1 MNEKKRG
8 FLQMSARLFKIAKEV
23 KGKLI
28 ISTLASVFG
37 NIGHLGLMGFGAM
50 MILSYAGLT
59 GWGNSLT
66 WRILMG
72 ISAFTIMICRFTE
85 GLVSHDA
92 AYTLLRDMRVHMF
105 EVVKDLAP
113 ACLMDRQKGDILSV
127 AVADIETI
135 EFFFAHTIGPVFT
148 VILLPLTTLIIAGKV
163 NMIFVWVLLPL
174 YLIISVILPYISLKA
189 GINVGRKYRR
199 DVGKLKSHVL
209 ESVYGMRDIQIFGI
223 GDERKKE
230 VIRQTEK
237 INKSAHVIT
246 WHRQLVT
253 SAPTFFIYLARIL
266 IIAVASY
273 LAATGESDPV
283 GVIVLSFVVSA
294 SFSSTQSLTMVV
306 TSLLE
311 TFAAAERLFDLED
324 TQPAVT
330 QAEHPVELGK
340 IEKIEFKNVSF
351 AYNKGGKPVLE
362 NLNLVISGKDK
373 IGVMGASGIGKSTII
388 RLLLR
393 FWDVTSGEILINGIN
408 IKDIS
413 LYSLRS
419 HIALLEQDTFI
430 FNDTIA
436 GNIAFGKPEATLE
449 EIKVAAKRAG
459 LAEFIETLPDKYDTD
474 MGELGSRLSGGE
486 RQRVGIARVM
496 LTNPDILVMDEPTS
510 ALDIINEKGL
520 LKTLDREYKDKMIM
534 IVSHR
539 RSTLTDCNR
548 ILTVNGGTLT
558 EKTL

>member
-1 MNEKKRG
+1 MNKKKRG
-8 FLQMSARLFKIAKEV
+8 FLQMSARLFKIAKDV

-28 ISTLASVFG
+28 ISTLASIFG
-37 NIGHLGLMGFGAM
+37 NMGHLGLMGFGAM

-59 GWGNSLT
+59 PWGNSST

-189 GINVGRKYRR
+189 GINVGRQYRR

-223 GDERKKE
+223 GDERRKE
-230 VIRQTEK
+230 VIRQTED
-237 INKSAHVIT
+237 INKSAHVMT

-330 QAEHPVELGK
+330 EAEHPVEIGK

-351 AYNKGGKPVLE
+351 AYSKGGKPVLE
-362 NLNLVISGKDK
+362 KLNLVISGKDK

-436 GNIAFGKPEATLE
+436 GNIAFGKPAATLD
-449 EIKVAAKRAG
+449 EIKTAAKRAG
-459 LAEFIETLPDKYDTD
+459 LAEFIETLPNKYDTD

-496 LTNPDILVMDEPTS
+496 LTNPDMLVMDEPTS

-548 ILTVNGGTLT
+548 ILTVDGGKLT

>member
-1 MNEKKRG
+1 MNKKKRG

-37 NIGHLGLMGFGAM
+37 NMGHLGLMGFGAM

-66 WRILMG
+66 WGILMG

-163 NMIFVWVLLPL
+163 NVIFVWVLLPL

-189 GINVGRKYRR
+189 GINVGRQYRR

-273 LAATGESDPV
+273 LAANGESDPV

-330 QAEHPVELGK
+330 EAEHPVELGK

-351 AYNKGGKPVLE
+351 AYNKGEKPVLE
-362 NLNLVISGKDK
+362 NLNLVISGNDK

-436 GNIAFGKPEATLE
+436 GNIAFGKPEATLD

-459 LAEFIETLPDKYDTD
+459 LAEFIETLPNKYDTD

-496 LTNPDILVMDEPTS
+496 LTNPDMLVMDEPTS

-520 LKTLDREYKDKMIM
+520 LKTLDEEYKDKMIM

-548 ILTVNGGTLT
+548 ILTVNGGKLT

>member
-1 MNEKKRG
+1 MNKKKRG
-8 FLQMSARLFKIAKEV
+8 FLQMSARLFKIAKDV

-59 GWGNSLT
+59 GWGSSLT

-189 GINVGRKYRR
+189 GINVGRQYRR

-223 GDERKKE
+223 GDERRKE
-230 VIRQTEK
+230 VIQQTEK

-273 LAATGESDPV
+273 LAANGESDPV

-330 QAEHPVELGK
+330 EAEHPVELGK

-351 AYNKGGKPVLE
+351 AYNKGEKPVLE

-436 GNIAFGKPEATLE
+436 GNIAFGKPAATLD

-459 LAEFIETLPDKYDTD
+459 LAEFIETLPNKYDTD

-496 LTNPDILVMDEPTS
+496 LTNPDMLVMDEPTS

-548 ILTVNGGTLT
+548 ILTVKDGKLT

>member
-1 MNEKKRG
+1 MNKKKRG

-189 GINVGRKYRR
+189 GINVGRQYRR

-273 LAATGESDPV
+273 LAAKGESDPV

-294 SFSSTQSLTMVV
+294 SFSSSQSLTMVV

-330 QAEHPVELGK
+330 EAEHPVELGK

-351 AYNKGGKPVLE
+351 AYNKGEKPVLE

-436 GNIAFGKPEATLE
+436 GNIAFGKPAATLD
-449 EIKVAAKRAG
+449 EIKTAAKRAG
-459 LAEFIETLPDKYDTD
+459 LAEFIETLPNKYDTD

>member
-1 MNEKKRG
+1 
-8 FLQMSARLFKIAKEV
+8 
-23 KGKLI
+23 
-28 ISTLASVFG
+28 
-37 NIGHLGLMGFGAM
+37 
-50 MILSYAGLT
+50 
-59 GWGNSLT
+59 
-66 WRILMG
+66 MG

-105 EVVKDLAP
+105 KVVKDLAP

-189 GINVGRKYRR
+189 GINVGRQYRR

-294 SFSSTQSLTMVV
+294 SFSSSQSLTMVV

-330 QAEHPVELGK
+330 EAEHPVEIGK

-351 AYNKGGKPVLE
+351 AYNKGEKPVLE

-436 GNIAFGKPEATLE
+436 GNIAFGKPAATLD
-449 EIKVAAKRAG
+449 EIKTAAKRAG

-486 RQRVGIARVM
+486 RQRVGNARVM

-520 LKTLDREYKDKMIM
+520 LKTLDEEYKDKMIM

-548 ILTVNGGTLT
+548 ILTVNGGKLT

>member
-1 MNEKKRG
+1 MNKKKRG
-8 FLQMSARLFKIAKEV
+8 FLQMSARLFKIAKDV

-28 ISTLASVFG
+28 ISTLASIFG
-37 NIGHLGLMGFGAM
+37 NMGHLGLMGFGAM

-59 GWGNSLT
+59 SWGNGLT
-66 WRILMG
+66 WGILMG

-105 EVVKDLAP
+105 KVVKDLAP
-113 ACLMDRQKGDILSV
+113 ACLMDRQKGDILSI

-189 GINVGRKYRR
+189 GINVGRQYRR

-294 SFSSTQSLTMVV
+294 SFSSSQSLTMVV

-324 TQPAVT
+324 TQPAGT
-330 QAEHPVELGK
+330 EAEHPVEIGK

-351 AYNKGGKPVLE
+351 AYNKGEKPVLE

-436 GNIAFGKPEATLE
+436 GNIAFGKPAATLD
-449 EIKVAAKRAG
+449 EIKTAAKRAG

-520 LKTLDREYKDKMIM
+520 LKTLDEEYKDKMIM

-548 ILTVNGGTLT
+548 ILTVNGGKLT

>member
-1 MNEKKRG
+1 MNKKKRG
-8 FLQMSARLFKIAKEV
+8 CLEMSARLFKIAKDV

-28 ISTLASVFG
+28 ISTLASIFG
-37 NIGHLGLMGFGAM
+37 NMGHLGLMGFGAM

-59 GWGNSLT
+59 PWGNSLT

-189 GINVGRKYRR
+189 GINVGRQYRR

-223 GDERKKE
+223 GDERRKE
-230 VIRQTEK
+230 VIRQTEE
-237 INKSAHVIT
+237 INKSAHVMT

-324 TQPAVT
+324 TRPAVT
-330 QAEHPVELGK
+330 EAEHPVEIGK

-351 AYNKGGKPVLE
+351 AYNKGEKPVLE

-436 GNIAFGKPEATLE
+436 GNIAFGKPAATLD
-449 EIKVAAKRAG
+449 EIKTAAKRAG
-459 LAEFIETLPDKYDTD
+459 LAEFIETLPNKYDTD

-496 LTNPDILVMDEPTS
+496 LTNPDMLVMDEPTS

-520 LKTLDREYKDKMIM
+520 LKTLDEEYKDKMIM

>member
-1 MNEKKRG
+1 MNKKKRG
-8 FLQMSARLFKIAKEV
+8 FLEMSARLFKIAKDV

-28 ISTLASVFG
+28 ISTLASIFG
-37 NIGHLGLMGFGAM
+37 NMGHLGLMGFGAM

-59 GWGNSLT
+59 PWGNSLT

-189 GINVGRKYRR
+189 GINVGRQYRR

-273 LAATGESDPV
+273 LAASGESDPV

-330 QAEHPVELGK
+330 EAEHPVELGK
-340 IEKIEFKNVSF
+340 IEKIQFKNVSF

-436 GNIAFGKPEATLE
+436 GNIAFGKPEATLD
-449 EIKVAAKRAG
+449 EIKTAAKRAG

-496 LTNPDILVMDEPTS
+496 LTDPDMLVMDEPTS

-520 LKTLDREYKDKMIM
+520 LKTLDEEYKDKMIM

>member
-1 MNEKKRG
+1 MNKKKRG
-8 FLQMSARLFKIAKEV
+8 FLQMSARLFKIAKDV

-59 GWGNSLT
+59 GWGSSLT

-230 VIRQTEK
+230 VIRQTEE

-273 LAATGESDPV
+273 LAANGESDPV

-294 SFSSTQSLTMVV
+294 SFSSSQSLTMVV

-330 QAEHPVELGK
+330 EAEHPVEIGK

-351 AYNKGGKPVLE
+351 AYNKGEKPVLE

-436 GNIAFGKPEATLE
+436 GNIAFGKPAATLD
-449 EIKVAAKRAG
+449 EIKTAAKRAG

-496 LTNPDILVMDEPTS
+496 LTNPDMLVMDEPTS

-520 LKTLDREYKDKMIM
+520 LKTLDEEYKDKMIM

-548 ILTVNGGTLT
+548 ILTVKGGTLT

>member
-1 MNEKKRG
+1 MNKKKRG

-59 GWGNSLT
+59 PWGSSLT

-189 GINVGRKYRR
+189 GINVGRQYRR

-223 GDERKKE
+223 GDERRKE

-273 LAATGESDPV
+273 LAANGESDPV

-294 SFSSTQSLTMVV
+294 SFSSSQSLTMVV

-351 AYNKGGKPVLE
+351 AYNKGEKPVLE
-362 NLNLVISGKDK
+362 NLNLVISGNDK

-459 LAEFIETLPDKYDTD
+459 LAEFIETLPNKYDTD

-496 LTNPDILVMDEPTS
+496 LTNPDMLVMDEPTS

-520 LKTLDREYKDKMIM
+520 LKTLDEEYKDKMIM

>member
-1 MNEKKRG
+1 MNKKKRG

-37 NIGHLGLMGFGAM
+37 NMGHLGLMGFGAM

-59 GWGNSLT
+59 PWGNSLT

-163 NMIFVWVLLPL
+163 NIIFVWVLLPL

-189 GINVGRKYRR
+189 GINVGRQYRR

-230 VIRQTEK
+230 VIRQTEE

-273 LAATGESDPV
+273 LAAKGESDPV

-351 AYNKGGKPVLE
+351 AYNKGEKPVLE

-436 GNIAFGKPEATLE
+436 GNIAFGKPAATLD
-449 EIKVAAKRAG
+449 EIKTAAKRAG

-496 LTNPDILVMDEPTS
+496 LTDPDMLVMDEPTS

-548 ILTVNGGTLT
+548 ILTVNGGKLT

>member
-1 MNEKKRG
+1 MNKKKRG

-37 NIGHLGLMGFGAM
+37 NMGHLGLMGFGAM

-59 GWGNSLT
+59 PWGNSLT

-105 EVVKDLAP
+105 KVVKDLAP

-163 NMIFVWVLLPL
+163 NIIFVWVLLPL

-189 GINVGRKYRR
+189 GINVGRQYRR

-223 GDERKKE
+223 GDERRKE
-230 VIRQTEK
+230 VIRQTEE

-273 LAATGESDPV
+273 LAAKGESDPV

-306 TSLLE
+306 SSLLE

-330 QAEHPVELGK
+330 EAEHPVELGK

-351 AYNKGGKPVLE
+351 AYNKGEKPVLE

-436 GNIAFGKPEATLE
+436 GNIAFGKPAATLE

-496 LTNPDILVMDEPTS
+496 LTNPDMLVMDEPTS

-548 ILTVNGGTLT
+548 ILTVKDGKLT

>member
-1 MNEKKRG
+1 MNKKKRG
-8 FLQMSARLFKIAKEV
+8 FLQMSARLFKIAKDV

-28 ISTLASVFG
+28 ISTLASIFG
-37 NIGHLGLMGFGAM
+37 NMGHLGLMGFGAM

-189 GINVGRKYRR
+189 GINVGRQYRR

-324 TQPAVT
+324 TRPAVT

-351 AYNKGGKPVLE
+351 AYNKGEKPVLE
-362 NLNLVISGKDK
+362 NLNLVISGNDK

-436 GNIAFGKPEATLE
+436 GNIAFGKPAATLD
-449 EIKVAAKRAG
+449 EIKTAAKRAG
-459 LAEFIETLPDKYDTD
+459 LAEFIETLPNKYDTD

-496 LTNPDILVMDEPTS
+496 LTNPDMLVMDEPTS

-548 ILTVNGGTLT
+548 ILTVDGGKLT

>member
-1 MNEKKRG
+1 MNKKKRG
-8 FLQMSARLFKIAKEV
+8 FLQMSARLFKIAKDV

-59 GWGNSLT
+59 PWGNSST

-189 GINVGRKYRR
+189 GINVGRQYRR

-294 SFSSTQSLTMVV
+294 SFSSSQSLTMVV

-330 QAEHPVELGK
+330 EAEHPVELGK

-351 AYNKGGKPVLE
+351 AYNKGEKPVLE

-436 GNIAFGKPEATLE
+436 GNIAFGKPEATLD

-496 LTNPDILVMDEPTS
+496 LTNPDMLVMDEPTS

-548 ILTVNGGTLT
+548 ILTVNGGKLT

>member
-1 MNEKKRG
+1 MNKKKRG

-50 MILSYAGLT
+50 TILSYAGLT
-59 GWGNSLT
+59 PWGNSLT

-105 EVVKDLAP
+105 KVVKDLAP

-273 LAATGESDPV
+273 LAASGESDPV

-330 QAEHPVELGK
+330 EAEHPVELGK
-340 IEKIEFKNVSF
+340 IRKIEFKNVSF
-351 AYNKGGKPVLE
+351 AYNKGEKPVLE

-413 LYSLRS
+413 LYSLRR

-436 GNIAFGKPEATLE
+436 GNIAFGKPAATLD
-449 EIKVAAKRAG
+449 EIKTAAKRAG
-459 LAEFIETLPDKYDTD
+459 LAEFIETLPNKYDTD

-496 LTNPDILVMDEPTS
+496 LTNPDMLVMDEPTS

-520 LKTLDREYKDKMIM
+520 LKTLDEEYKDKMIM

-548 ILTVNGGTLT
+548 ILTVKGGKLT

>member
-1 MNEKKRG
+1 MNKKKRG

-28 ISTLASVFG
+28 ISTLASIFG
-37 NIGHLGLMGFGAM
+37 NMGHLGLMGFGAM

-59 GWGNSLT
+59 PWGNSLT

-189 GINVGRKYRR
+189 GINVGRQYRR

-223 GDERKKE
+223 GDERRKE
-230 VIRQTEK
+230 VIRQTEE

-273 LAATGESDPV
+273 LAATGKSDPV

-330 QAEHPVELGK
+330 QAEHPVEIGK

-459 LAEFIETLPDKYDTD
+459 LAEFIETLPNKYDTD

-496 LTNPDILVMDEPTS
+496 LTNPDMLVMDEPTS

-520 LKTLDREYKDKMIM
+520 LKTLDQEYKDKMIM

-548 ILTVNGGTLT
+548 ILTVNGGKLT

>member
-1 MNEKKRG
+1 MNKKKRG

-59 GWGNSLT
+59 GWGNGST

-189 GINVGRKYRR
+189 GINVGRQYRR

-273 LAATGESDPV
+273 LAATGKSDPV

-330 QAEHPVELGK
+330 QAEHPVEIGK
-340 IEKIEFKNVSF
+340 IEKIQFKNVSF

-436 GNIAFGKPEATLE
+436 GNIAFGKPAATLE
-449 EIKVAAKRAG
+449 EIKTAAKRAG
-459 LAEFIETLPDKYDTD
+459 LAEFIETLPNKYDTD

-496 LTNPDILVMDEPTS
+496 LTNPDMLVMDEPTS

-520 LKTLDREYKDKMIM
+520 LKTLDEEYKDKMIM

>member
-1 MNEKKRG
+1 MNKKKRG

-59 GWGNSLT
+59 PWGSSLT

-148 VILLPLTTLIIAGKV
+148 VILLPLTPLIIAGKV

-189 GINVGRKYRR
+189 GINVGRQYRR

-223 GDERKKE
+223 GDERRKE

-273 LAATGESDPV
+273 LAANGESDPV

-294 SFSSTQSLTMVV
+294 SFSSSQSLTMVV

-351 AYNKGGKPVLE
+351 AYNKGEKPVLE
-362 NLNLVISGKDK
+362 NLNLVISGNDK

-459 LAEFIETLPDKYDTD
+459 LAEFIETLPNKYDTD

-496 LTNPDILVMDEPTS
+496 LTNPDMLVMDEPTS

-520 LKTLDREYKDKMIM
+520 LKTLDEEYKDKMIM

>member
-1 MNEKKRG
+1 MNKKKRG
-8 FLQMSARLFKIAKEV
+8 FLEMSARLFKIAKDV

-28 ISTLASVFG
+28 ISTLASIFG
-37 NIGHLGLMGFGAM
+37 NMGHLGLMGFGAM

-59 GWGNSLT
+59 PWGNSLT

-163 NMIFVWVLLPL
+163 NIIFVWVLLPL

-189 GINVGRKYRR
+189 GINVGRQYRR

-223 GDERKKE
+223 GNERKKE

-273 LAATGESDPV
+273 LAAKGESDPV

-330 QAEHPVELGK
+330 EAEHPVELGK

-362 NLNLVISGKDK
+362 NLNLVISGNDK

-436 GNIAFGKPEATLE
+436 GNIAFGKPEATLDQ
-449 EIKVAAKRAG
+449 IKVAAKRAG
-459 LAEFIETLPDKYDTD
+459 LAEFIKTLPNKYDTD

-496 LTNPDILVMDEPTS
+496 LTNPDMLVMDEPTS

-520 LKTLDREYKDKMIM
+520 LKTLDEEYKDKMIM

-548 ILTVNGGTLT
+548 ILTVNDGKLT

>member
-1 MNEKKRG
+1 MNKKKRG
-8 FLQMSARLFKIAKEV
+8 FLQMSARLFKIAKDV

-28 ISTLASVFG
+28 ISTLASIFG
-37 NIGHLGLMGFGAM
+37 NMGHLGLMGFGAM
-50 MILSYAGLT
+50 TILSYAGLT
-59 GWGNSLT
+59 GWGSSLT

-189 GINVGRKYRR
+189 GINVGRQYRR

-223 GDERKKE
+223 GDERRKE

-273 LAATGESDPV
+273 LAASGESDPV

-330 QAEHPVELGK
+330 EAEHPVELGK

-436 GNIAFGKPEATLE
+436 GNIAFGKPAATLD
-449 EIKVAAKRAG
+449 EIKTAAKRAG
-459 LAEFIETLPDKYDTD
+459 LAEFIETLPNKYDTD

-496 LTNPDILVMDEPTS
+496 LTNPDMLVMDEPTS

-548 ILTVNGGTLT
+548 ILTVKDGKLT

>member
-1 MNEKKRG
+1 MNKKKRG

-37 NIGHLGLMGFGAM
+37 NMGHLGLMGFGAM

-59 GWGNSLT
+59 PWGNSLT

-163 NMIFVWVLLPL
+163 NIIFVWVLLPL

-189 GINVGRKYRR
+189 GINVGRQYRR

-223 GDERKKE
+223 GDERRKE
-230 VIRQTEK
+230 VIRQTEE
-237 INKSAHVIT
+237 INKSAHVMT

-273 LAATGESDPV
+273 LAAKGESDPV
-283 GVIVLSFVVSA
+283 GVIVLSFAVSA

-330 QAEHPVELGK
+330 EAEHPVELGK

-351 AYNKGGKPVLE
+351 AYNKGEKPVLE

-413 LYSLRS
+413 LYNLRS

-436 GNIAFGKPEATLE
+436 GNIAFGKPAATLD
-449 EIKVAAKRAG
+449 EIKTAAKRAG
-459 LAEFIETLPDKYDTD
+459 LAEFIETLPNKYDTD

-496 LTNPDILVMDEPTS
+496 LTNPDMLVMDEPTS

-520 LKTLDREYKDKMIM
+520 LKTLAEEYKDKMIM

-548 ILTVNGGTLT
+548 ILTVKDGKLT

>member
-1 MNEKKRG
+1 MNKKKRG

-37 NIGHLGLMGFGAM
+37 NMGHLGLMGFGAM

-59 GWGNSLT
+59 PWGNSLT

-189 GINVGRKYRR
+189 GINVGRQYRR

-273 LAATGESDPV
+273 LAASGESDPV

-330 QAEHPVELGK
+330 EAEHPVELGK
-340 IEKIEFKNVSF
+340 IEKIQFKNVSF
-351 AYNKGGKPVLE
+351 AYNKGEKPVLE

-436 GNIAFGKPEATLE
+436 GNIAFGKPAATLD
-449 EIKVAAKRAG
+449 EIKTAAKRAG
-459 LAEFIETLPDKYDTD
+459 LAEFIETLPNKYDTD

-496 LTNPDILVMDEPTS
+496 LTDPDMLVMDEPTS

-520 LKTLDREYKDKMIM
+520 LKTLDEEYKDKMIM

>member
-1 MNEKKRG
+1 MNKKKRG

-37 NIGHLGLMGFGAM
+37 NMGHLGLMGFGAM

-59 GWGNSLT
+59 PWGNSLT

-163 NMIFVWVLLPL
+163 NIIFVWVLLPL

-189 GINVGRKYRR
+189 GINVGRQYRR

-273 LAATGESDPV
+273 LAAKGESDPV

-294 SFSSTQSLTMVV
+294 SFSSSQSLTMVV

-330 QAEHPVELGK
+330 EAEHPVEIGK

-351 AYNKGGKPVLE
+351 AYNKGEKPVLE

-436 GNIAFGKPEATLE
+436 GNIAFGKPEATLD
-449 EIKVAAKRAG
+449 EIKTAAKRAG

-496 LTNPDILVMDEPTS
+496 LTNPDMLVMDEPTS

-520 LKTLDREYKDKMIM
+520 LKTLDEEYKDKMIM

-548 ILTVNGGTLT
+548 ILTVKDGKLT

>member
-1 MNEKKRG
+1 MNKKKRG

-37 NIGHLGLMGFGAM
+37 NMGHLGLMGFGAM

-59 GWGNSLT
+59 PWGSSLT

-163 NMIFVWVLLPL
+163 NIIFVWVLLPL

-189 GINVGRKYRR
+189 GINVGRQYRR

-273 LAATGESDPV
+273 LAAKGESDPV

-324 TQPAVT
+324 TRPAVT
-330 QAEHPVELGK
+330 EAEHPVELGK
-340 IEKIEFKNVSF
+340 IEKIQFKNVSF
-351 AYNKGGKPVLE
+351 AYNKGEKPVLE
-362 NLNLVISGKDK
+362 NFNLVISGKDK
-373 IGVMGASGIGKSTII
+373 IGVMGASGIGKSTVI

-393 FWDVTSGEILINGIN
+393 FWEVTSGEILINGIN

-436 GNIAFGKPEATLE
+436 GNIAFGKPAATLD
-449 EIKVAAKRAG
+449 EIKTAAKRAG
-459 LAEFIETLPDKYDTD
+459 LAEFIETLPNKYDTD

-496 LTNPDILVMDEPTS
+496 LTNPDMLVMDEPTS

-520 LKTLDREYKDKMIM
+520 LKTLDEEYKDKMIM

>member
-1 MNEKKRG
+1 MNKKKRG

-37 NIGHLGLMGFGAM
+37 NMGHLGLMGFGAM

-59 GWGNSLT
+59 PWGNGST

-105 EVVKDLAP
+105 KVIKDLAP

-148 VILLPLTTLIIAGKV
+148 VILLPLTTLTIAGKV

-189 GINVGRKYRR
+189 GINVGRQYRR

-223 GDERKKE
+223 GNERKKE

-273 LAATGESDPV
+273 LAATGKSDPV

-311 TFAAAERLFDLED
+311 TFAAAERLFDVED

-330 QAEHPVELGK
+330 QAEHPVEIGK
-340 IEKIEFKNVSF
+340 IEKIQFKNVSF

-436 GNIAFGKPEATLE
+436 GNIAFGKPEATLD

-496 LTNPDILVMDEPTS
+496 LTNPDMLVMDEPTS

-520 LKTLDREYKDKMIM
+520 LKTLDQEYKDKMIM

-548 ILTVNGGTLT
+548 ILTVNGGKLT

>member
-1 MNEKKRG
+1 MNKKKRG
-8 FLQMSARLFKIAKEV
+8 FLQMSARLFKIAKDV

-59 GWGNSLT
+59 GWGSSLT

-230 VIRQTEK
+230 VIRQTEE

-273 LAATGESDPV
+273 LAANGESDPV

-294 SFSSTQSLTMVV
+294 SFSSSQSLTMVV

-311 TFAAAERLFDLED
+311 TFAAAERLFDVED

-330 QAEHPVELGK
+330 EAEHPVEIGK

-351 AYNKGGKPVLE
+351 AYNKGEKPVLE

-436 GNIAFGKPEATLE
+436 GNIAFGKPAATLD
-449 EIKVAAKRAG
+449 EIKTAAKRAG

-496 LTNPDILVMDEPTS
+496 LTNPDMLVMDEPTS

-520 LKTLDREYKDKMIM
+520 LKTLDEEYKDKMIM

-548 ILTVNGGTLT
+548 ILTVKGGTLT

>member
-1 MNEKKRG
+1 MNKKKRG
-8 FLQMSARLFKIAKEV
+8 FLQMSARLFKIAKDV

-59 GWGNSLT
+59 GWGSSLT

-189 GINVGRKYRR
+189 GINVGRQYRR

-223 GDERKKE
+223 GDERRKE
-230 VIRQTEK
+230 VIQQTEK

-273 LAATGESDPV
+273 LAANGESDPV

-324 TQPAVT
+324 TQPDVT
-330 QAEHPVELGK
+330 EAEHPVELGK

-351 AYNKGGKPVLE
+351 AYNKGEKPVLE

-436 GNIAFGKPEATLE
+436 GNIAFGKPAATLD

-459 LAEFIETLPDKYDTD
+459 LAEFIETLPNKYDTD

-496 LTNPDILVMDEPTS
+496 LTNPDMLVMDEPTS

-548 ILTVNGGTLT
+548 ILTVKDGKLT

>member
-1 MNEKKRG
+1 MNKKKRG
-8 FLQMSARLFKIAKEV
+8 FLQMSARLFKIAKDV

-28 ISTLASVFG
+28 ISTLASIFG
-37 NIGHLGLMGFGAM
+37 NMGHLGLMGFGAM

-59 GWGNSLT
+59 PWGNSLT

-189 GINVGRKYRR
+189 GINVGRQYRR

-223 GDERKKE
+223 GDERRKE
-230 VIRQTEK
+230 VIRQTEE

-273 LAATGESDPV
+273 LAASGESDPV

-330 QAEHPVELGK
+330 EAEHPVELGK
-340 IEKIEFKNVSF
+340 IEKIQFKNVSF
-351 AYNKGGKPVLE
+351 AYNKGEKPVLE

-436 GNIAFGKPEATLE
+436 GNIAFGKPAATLD
-449 EIKVAAKRAG
+449 EIKTAAKRAG
-459 LAEFIETLPDKYDTD
+459 LAEFIETLPNKYDTD

-520 LKTLDREYKDKMIM
+520 LKTLDEEYKDKMIM

-548 ILTVNGGTLT
+548 ILTVKGGKLT

>member
-1 MNEKKRG
+1 MNKKKRG
-8 FLQMSARLFKIAKEV
+8 FLEMSARLFKIAKDV

-37 NIGHLGLMGFGAM
+37 NMGHLGLMGFGAM

-59 GWGNSLT
+59 HRGDSLT

-163 NMIFVWVLLPL
+163 NVIFVWVLLPL

-189 GINVGRKYRR
+189 GINVGRQYRR

-223 GDERKKE
+223 GNERKKE

-273 LAATGESDPV
+273 LAAKGESDPV

-306 TSLLE
+306 SSLLE

-330 QAEHPVELGK
+330 EAEHPVELGK

-351 AYNKGGKPVLE
+351 AYNKGEKPVLE
-362 NLNLVISGKDK
+362 NLNLVISGNDK

-436 GNIAFGKPEATLE
+436 GNIAFGKPAATLD
-449 EIKVAAKRAG
+449 EIKTAAKRAG
-459 LAEFIETLPDKYDTD
+459 LAEFIETLPNKYDTD

-496 LTNPDILVMDEPTS
+496 LTNPDMLVMDEPTS

-548 ILTVNGGTLT
+548 ILTVNDGKLT

>member
-1 MNEKKRG
+1 MNKKKRG

-59 GWGNSLT
+59 PWGNSLT

-163 NMIFVWVLLPL
+163 NVIFVWVLLPL

-189 GINVGRKYRR
+189 GINVGRQYRR

-230 VIRQTEK
+230 VIQQTEK

-253 SAPTFFIYLARIL
+253 SAPAFFIYLARIL

-294 SFSSTQSLTMVV
+294 SFSSSQSLTMVV

-330 QAEHPVELGK
+330 EAEHPVELGK

-413 LYSLRS
+413 LYSLRR

-436 GNIAFGKPEATLE
+436 GNIAFGKPEATIE

-459 LAEFIETLPDKYDTD
+459 LAEFIGTLPDKYDTD

-496 LTNPDILVMDEPTS
+496 LTNPDMLVMDEPTS

-548 ILTVNGGTLT
+548 ILTVNDGKLT

>member
-1 MNEKKRG
+1 MNKKKRG

-37 NIGHLGLMGFGAM
+37 NMGHLGLMGFGAM

-189 GINVGRKYRR
+189 GINVGRQYRR

-223 GDERKKE
+223 GDERRKE
-230 VIRQTEK
+230 VIRQTEE
-237 INKSAHVIT
+237 INKSAHVMT

-273 LAATGESDPV
+273 LAAKGESDPV

-330 QAEHPVELGK
+330 EAEHPVELGK

-351 AYNKGGKPVLE
+351 AYNKGEKPVLE

-430 FNDTIA
+430 FNDIIA
-436 GNIAFGKPEATLE
+436 GNIAFGKPAATLD
-449 EIKVAAKRAG
+449 EIKTAAKRAG
-459 LAEFIETLPDKYDTD
+459 LAEFIETLPNKYDTD

-496 LTNPDILVMDEPTS
+496 LTNPDMLVMDEPTS

-548 ILTVNGGTLT
+548 ILTVNGGKLT